1 MLSSPNVNDLMEKAG
16 NRYET
21 ALAVAKRAR
30 AIAAKRLA
38 RGDLNI
44 KDTVDI
50 AAEEINNGIALV
62 KIDGE
67 YVCKHEMSEKD
78 IDTTITETVEGILK
92 DLDVLEETEMQEDVV
107 EEVSQEKTKSKRG
120 RKPKIKEEV

>member
-30 AIAAKRLA
+30 TIAAKRLE

-62 KIDGE
+62 KINGE
-67 YVCKHEMSEKD
+67 YVCKKEIKEED
-78 IDTTITETVEGILK
+78 IDNTINETVEGILK
-92 DLDVLEETEMQEDVV
+92 DLDMLEESEHKEEVIV
-107 EEVSQEKTKSKRG
+107 EEKPKAKRG
-120 RKPKIKEEV
+120 RKPKVKEEE

>member
-1 MLSSPNVNDLMEKAG
+1 MLSNPNIDDLMEKSG

-30 AIAAKRLA
+30 AIAAKRLE

-50 AAEEINNGIALV
+50 AAEEIYNGIALV

-67 YVCKHEMSEKD
+67 YIYKQEITEED
-78 IDTTITETVEGILK
+78 IDNTINETVEGILK
-92 DLDVLEETEMQEDVV
+92 DLDIIEEIEEVVV
-107 EEVSQEKTKSKRG
+107 EKPKSKRG
-120 RKPKIKEEV
+120 RKPKAKEEV

>member
-1 MLSSPNVNDLMEKAG
+1 MLSSPNVNDLMGKAG

-30 AIAAKRLA
+30 AIAAKRLK

-44 KDTVDI
+44 KDTVDL
-50 AAEEINNGIALV
+50 AAEEIFNGVALV

-67 YVCKHEMSEKD
+67 YMHTETITEED
-78 IDTTITETVEGILK
+78 IDNTINETVEGILK
-92 DLDVLEETEMQEDVV
+92 DLDIK
-107 EEVSQEKTKSKRG
+107 EEVSEVIEVIEEKVKSKRG
-120 RKPKIKEEV
+120 RKPKNKENV